1 MRAVEFARCLCIPGA
16 LGFEW
21 VGDRA
26 NTLTKS
32 LNEPELRAILGPVLG
47 WVVPEKEQR
56 VGKRKSARRERCARR
71 PPAART
77 P

>member
-1 MRAVEFARCLCIPGA
+1 MVMRAVEFARCLCIPGA

-32 LNEPELRAILGPVLG
+32 LNEPELRAILGPVLREL
-47 WVVPEKEQR
+47 PESR
-56 VGKRKSARRERCARR
+56 SSSRPSKSD
-71 PPAART
+71 
-77 P
+77 

>member
-32 LNEPELRAILGPVLG
+32 LNEPELRAILGPVLR
-47 WVVPEKEQR
+47 VLPE
-56 VGKRKSARRERCARR
+56 S
-71 PPAART
+71 RT
-77 P
+77 